1 MKYVCRSMKNFRIE
15 IFVLISGVFIF
26 LLAQPVNAAV
36 YALVTGSV
44 SPSPTNAPSLT
55 YTPSSTPTE
64 TPTTTLVPLPAI
76 TLNFPVQTNVPIAT
90 ISPTTFSNLDT
101 TKSSDR
107 GEFTSLSP
115 RLRLLAV
122 ILVFLWLLMTGFAI
136 VFFRQ
141 FK

>member
-1 MKYVCRSMKNFRIE
+1 VM
-15 IFVLISGVFIF
+15 FVLFSGVFIF
-26 LLAQPVNAAV
+26 LLAQPAYAAV

-44 SPSPTNAPSLT
+44 SPSPTIAPSST
-55 YTPSSTPTE
+55 YTPSATPTE
-64 TPTTTLVPLPAI
+64 TPTTTLLPLPAI
-76 TLNFPVQTNVPIAT
+76 TLNFPLQSSTPITT
-90 ISPTTFSNLDT
+90 ISPTTLSNPDT

-122 ILVFLWLLMTGFAI
+122 ILVILWLLLISFAI